1 MRKANEL
8 LDHRISP
15 ALPNIQ
21 CPCKHRKE
29 NRIERFSTLVRY
41 IWMYLA
47 KAKQTFRALSSI
59 TFVTSTLTLKL
70 YFDMKSVKIPKL
82 GSNKE

>member
-41 IWMYLA
+41 IWKYLA

-59 TFVTSTLTLKL
+59 NLFTSTSTLIYILTLKEL
-70 YFDMKSVKIPKL
+70 KI
-82 GSNKE
+82 